1 MMGLWHVI
9 FKLFTDGVRVA
20 ASTGIDLLLL
30 DDFKLVINDLTYH
43 VRPPKRGESCFNKAL
58 LIREDLW
65 EELSFSMSSLEGQT
79 PNCLPTLHSGIVLA
93 ESSLEPGS
101 ACLQRLNSTQCLTY
115 LTVPTITS
123 FLSHFFSL
131 NIFFYV
137 YYFFWFSFLF
147 NFFTFYSG
155 HF

>member
-123 FLSHFFSL
+123 FLIHFFSL
-131 NIFFYV
+131 NIFFLFYV
-137 YYFFWFSFLF
+137 CVCVCV
-147 NFFTFYSG
+147 FTFA
-155 HF
+155 HL